1 MNQHQKVI
9 IAAALALLFHTVGLV
24 GMIFFDRS
32 LFVQLTPLNMLV
44 SLALLVWTQEG
55 KDGSFWLFLGV
66 CFVTGM
72 LTEYSG
78 VNYQLL
84 FGEYVYG
91 APLGPQVGNVPL
103 IIGVNWFIMMMCCGV
118 TVQFLLNAVWNK
130 VKDEDQ
136 PMRTDVGFWAIVLDG
151 ALLATAFDWLM
162 EPVAVKLGFW
172 TWLGDGAI
180 PFKNYWSWFLVS
192 ALLLLLFRKLP
203 FPKHNQF
210 AIHLLLIQTL
220 FFLILR
226 TYL

>member
-1 MNQHQKVI
+1 
-9 IAAALALLFHTVGLV
+9 
-24 GMIFFDRS
+24 
-32 LFVQLTPLNMLV
+32 
-44 SLALLVWTQEG
+44 
-55 KDGSFWLFLGV
+55 
-66 CFVTGM
+66 
-72 LTEYSG
+72 
-78 VNYQLL
+78 
-84 FGEYVYG
+84 
-91 APLGPQVGNVPL
+91 
-103 IIGVNWFIMMMCCGV
+103 MMMCCGV

-192 ALLLLLFRKLP
+192 AFLLLLFRKLP

-210 AIHLLLIQTL
+210 AIHLLLIQSL